1 MDFIVLDTDV
11 ASLILRQRLAGPL
24 AEQLARPSWAVTFV
38 TEGEMW
44 KWASLH
50 NWGLLHQRRLESLLS
65 GVIVLS
71 AGESVARRWGD
82 MTAASQ
88 RRGRTQPINDSW
100 IAATCLAH
108 GLPLATLNVKD
119 FHDLVDHEGLTL
131 LSS

>member
-1 MDFIVLDTDV
+1 MDFVVLDTDV
-11 ASLILRQRLAGPL
+11 ASLIFRRRLAGPL

-44 KWASLH
+44 KWASLR
-50 NWGLLHQRRLESLLS
+50 NWGPLYQRRLESWLR

-71 AGESVARRWGD
+71 AGETVARRWGD
-82 MTAASQ
+82 MTAAAQ
-88 RRGRTQPINDSW
+88 RRGRTPPTNDSW
-100 IAATCLAH
+100 IAASCLAH